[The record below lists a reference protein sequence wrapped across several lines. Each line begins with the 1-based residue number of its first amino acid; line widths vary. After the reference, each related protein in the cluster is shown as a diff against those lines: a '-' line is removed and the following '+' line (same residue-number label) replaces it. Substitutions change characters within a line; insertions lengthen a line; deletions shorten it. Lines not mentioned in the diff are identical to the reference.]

1 MYHLQAFMT
10 PNSNWSLPETA
21 NRLRERLPDHQV
33 ELQGDRITVR
43 HDDWSIHILREA
55 GPHLRDEIDGLLSRL
70 AGVEPAEAD
79 AYLASQQRLTIF
91 SDDPDPFM
99 EHFNLYLTI
108 IDVLKSFDGVLVVDP
123 KEPGVM

>member
-10 PNSNWSLPETA
+10 PGSNWSLPETA
-21 NRLRERLPDHQV
+21 TRLRERLPDHQV
-33 ELQGDRITVR
+33 ELQEDRIAVR
-43 HDDWSIHILREA
+43 HGDWSIHIVREA
-55 GPHLRDEIDGLLSRL
+55 GPHLRDEMDGLLSRL
-70 AGVEPAEAD
+70 AGVEPTEAD

-99 EHFNLYLTI
+99 EHFNSYLTI
-108 IDVLKSFDGVLVVDP
+108 VDVLKSFDGVLVVDP